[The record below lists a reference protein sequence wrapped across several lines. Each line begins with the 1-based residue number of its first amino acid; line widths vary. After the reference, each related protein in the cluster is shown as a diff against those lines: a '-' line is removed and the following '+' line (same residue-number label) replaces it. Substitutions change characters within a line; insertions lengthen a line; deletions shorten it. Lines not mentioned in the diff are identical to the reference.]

1 LWNFYFQLLIVYVK
15 RWKFSLW
22 KLFDEILLFRVC
34 FLQIIIILVS
44 EISRSL
50 IRIYRMKFL
59 WLVIREINIFFQGKF
74 QDATIFVFSWL
85 ASFNKIDQHLTWI
98 IVFIS
103 ILIIYIFD
111 LLVLIN
117 YLYFIS
123 LFFTLLIT
131 CCSQAWGV
139 LIFSLNSVAE
149 TLKWEIYFL
158 INIPLTFLIF
168 RLIGIFLN
176 LIKIIIISGGFIN
189 L

>member
-1 LWNFYFQLLIVYVK
+1 MWNFYFQLLIVYVK

-22 KLFDEILLFRVC
+22 KLFDEILFFRVC

-59 WLVIREINIFFQGKF
+59 WLVIREIYIFFQGKF

-85 ASFNKIDQHLTWI
+85 ASFNKIGQHLTWI
-98 IVFIS
+98 TIFFS

-111 LLVLIN
+111 LLFLID

-131 CCSQAWGV
+131 CSVHAWRV
-139 LIFSLNSVAE
+139 LFFALNSVAV
-149 TLKWEIYFL
+149 TLKWEIDFL
-158 INIPLTFLIF
+158 IKIPLTF
-168 RLIGIFLN
+168 
-176 LIKIIIISGGFIN
+176 
-189 L
+189 